1 MRKIIKQTS
10 YVELQNPIVF
20 PAPLAR
26 DPNRIQS
33 RFSRS
38 VAVGVWQEY
47 GIQIRLNQLFDHH
60 LRDSIAD
67 RGHSAGELHLYP
79 TKLWDRVRSRT
90 RFTRYV
96 ANSLSF

>member
-1 MRKIIKQTS
+1 
-10 YVELQNPIVF
+10 LNDAVF
-20 PAPLAR
+20 
-26 DPNRIQS
+26 
-33 RFSRS
+33 
-38 VAVGVWQEY
+38 
-47 GIQIRLNQLFDHH
+47 
-60 LRDSIAD
+60 D